1 MSRTDV
7 HVTATRDLFATV
19 EARHSVRAFEP
30 RAIEPT
36 RLEQILMAA
45 NCAPSAGNLQAYQ
58 IVVVRALAH
67 RRALAHAAHRQAFV
81 ADAPVVLVF
90 CADPE
95 RSAERYGRRGAE
107 LFAVQ
112 DATIAAAYAQLAAAA
127 LGLASTWVGAFDE
140 AAAADV
146 VGGLRPVCLL
156 PLGYPAE
163 TPVPTPRRRL
173 DDLVHEERLGNGA
186 RAS

>member
-1 MSRTDV
+1 MSKIDAHVSRTG
-7 HVTATRDLFATV
+7 DLFATV
-19 EARHSVRAFEP
+19 EARQSVRAFEP
-30 RAIEPT
+30 REVEPA
-36 RLEQILMAA
+36 RLQEILMAA
-45 NCAPSAGNLQAYQ
+45 NRAPSAGNLQAYE
-58 IVVVRALAH
+58 IVVVRAPER
-67 RRALAHAAHRQAFV
+67 RRALARAAHGQTFV

-95 RSAERYGRRGAE
+95 RSAERYGRRGTE

-127 LGLASTWVGAFDE
+127 LGLGSTWVGAFDE
-140 AAAADV
+140 AATAGV

-163 TPVPTPRRRL
+163 KPEPSSRRSL
-173 DDLVHEERLGNGA
+173 GDLVHSERLGSGA
-186 RAS
+186 VAR

>member
-7 HVTATRDLFATV
+7 QVTRPVDLFATV

-30 RAIEPT
+30 REVEPA

-45 NCAPSAGNLQAYQ
+45 NRAPSAGNLQAYE
-58 IVVVRALAH
+58 IVVVRAPER
-67 RRALAHAAHRQAFV
+67 RRALARAAHGQTFV

-112 DATIAAAYAQLAAAA
+112 DATIAPAYAQLAAAA
-127 LGLASTWVGAFDE
+127 LGLGSTWVGAFDE
-140 AAAADV
+140 AAAARV

-156 PLGYPAE
+156 PLGHPAE
-163 TPVPTPRRRL
+163 RPEPSSRRGL
-173 DDLVHEERLGNGA
+173 GDLVHDERLGSGA
-186 RAS
+186 VAR

>member
-1 MSRTDV
+1 VDI
-7 HVTATRDLFATV
+7 FATM

-30 RAIEPT
+30 REVEPA
-36 RLEQILMAA
+36 RLERILMAA
-45 NCAPSAGNLQAYQ
+45 NRAPSAGNLQAYQ
-58 IVVVRALAH
+58 IVVVRAPGR
-67 RRALAHAAHRQAFV
+67 RRALARAACEQAFV
-81 ADAPVVLVF
+81 ADAPIVLVF

-127 LGLASTWVGAFDE
+127 LGLGSTWVGAFDE
-140 AAAADV
+140 AAAAAV

-163 TPVPTPRRRL
+163 KPEASSRRGL
-173 DDLVHEERLGNGA
+173 GDLVHDERLEDGA
-186 RAS
+186 LAP

>member
-1 MSRTDV
+1 
-7 HVTATRDLFATV
+7 
-19 EARHSVRAFEP
+19 VRAFEP
-30 RAIEPT
+30 REVEPA
-36 RLEQILMAA
+36 RLERILMAA
-45 NCAPSAGNLQAYQ
+45 NRAPSAGNLQAYQ
-58 IVVVRALAH
+58 IVVVRAPGR
-67 RRALAHAAHRQAFV
+67 RRALAGAACGQAFV
-81 ADAPVVLVF
+81 ADAPIVLVF

-127 LGLASTWVGAFDE
+127 LGLGSTWVGAFDE
-140 AAAADV
+140 AAAAAV

-163 TPVPTPRRRL
+163 KPEASSRRGL
-173 DDLVHEERLGNGA
+173 GDLVHDERLEDGA
-186 RAS
+186 LAP

>member
-7 HVTATRDLFATV
+7 HVTHTVDLFATV

-30 RAIEPT
+30 REVEPA
-36 RLEQILMAA
+36 RLEQVLMAA
-45 NCAPSAGNLQAYQ
+45 NRAPSAGNRQAYQ
-58 IVVVRALAH
+58 IVVVRAPGR
-67 RRALAHAAHRQAFV
+67 RRALAQAAHGQAFV

-95 RSAERYGRRGAE
+95 RSAERYGWRGSE

-112 DATIAAAYAQLAAAA
+112 DATIAAAYAQLVAAA
-127 LGLASTWVGAFDE
+127 LGLGSTWVGAFDE
-140 AAAADV
+140 AAAAGV
-146 VGGLRPVCLL
+146 VGGLRPICLL

-163 TPVPTPRRRL
+163 RPEPTSRRGL
-173 DDLVHEERLGNGA
+173 DDLVHDERLGGGA
-186 RAS
+186 VAR